1 MLRLLKQVTTELH
14 ETRQRLEQR
23 EARDAEPIAIVGMG
37 CRYPGGIVS
46 PDTLWDLVAEGRDA
60 VGEFPDDRGW
70 DLENLFDDDPG
81 ANGKCYARTG
91 GFIEG
96 ATDFDPAFF
105 GISPREALAMDPQQ
119 RILLETAW
127 ETFEHAGIDPATLR
141 GSRTGLFVG
150 IPSSDY
156 GHRRGEQDDV
166 EGFLLTG
173 NTCSVASG
181 RLAYFFGLEGPVA
194 SVDTACSSALVALHQ
209 AVRALRAGECAMALA
224 GGVTVMTGPGI
235 FLEFSRQRGLAKDG
249 RCKSFSDDADGTG
262 WSEGAGLF
270 LIERL
275 SDARRN
281 GHRVLAVIRGSA
293 VNSDGASNGLTAPN
307 GPSQQRVIRAA
318 LADAGLSTADV
329 DVVEAHGT
337 GTALG
342 DPIEAQ
348 AVIATY
354 GQGHTAERPLLLGS
368 IKSNI
373 GHSQGAAGGAS
384 VVKAVMSLRH
394 GLVPASLNITEPSSH
409 VDWDAGAVELVSEA
423 TPWPRVERARRIGV
437 SSFGISGTNVH
448 IVLESAPEEDTPQA
462 EAVIGGPVPLVLTAK
477 SEAALH
483 ARAAALRDRLD
494 APLPDLAHSLV
505 TTRAH
510 LDFRAVVLADDHES
524 ARHSLDALASGL
536 PDTKTVTDTA
546 GPARLAILFGG
557 QGSQRP
563 GMGAELYD
571 RFPAFAEAYDRVTE
585 LLGLPREPK
594 DLDRTGV
601 AQPAL
606 FALEVALYELVSSF
620 GIKADVVGGHSL
632 GEFAAAYA
640 AGVWSLEDA
649 CRIVAARA
657 RLMDSLPEGGA
668 MASIA
673 AQRAQVEDLL
683 TDGVT
688 IGVVNSPTS
697 VVVSGD
703 DAAVLTVID
712 KAKQRGWKATR
723 LRVSHAFH
731 SARMEPVLEDFR
743 AVLDQAAF
751 HAPKLTGLSNV
762 TGGIADRWTDPGYWV
777 EHLRNA
783 VLFADN
789 VTTLADQGITAVL
802 ELGADSTLTTQL
814 GLTLTDP
821 VCAAP
826 ALRKD
831 REEPVSLLA
840 ALAELYCHGV
850 PVDWTPLFEG
860 ARRVELPTYPFQ
872 RERYWMSGSGGTVDV
887 RGLGLGATDHAV
899 LGASVDLPEGAGT
912 VLTGRL
918 SRGAQP
924 WLADHP
930 AVPAAALADLIV
942 RAGDEAG
949 YDTLVSLDATTP
961 LVVPPGTDVHLRV
974 VLTAPGEDGTGRV
987 TVHARPDGGTHGGT
1001 DSGPRGGADWTCHAT
1016 AVLATR
1022 HDTPPAA
1029 PRLPEAG
1036 EELEVPADGTLRSL
1050 RLDGDTAHA
1059 HLALPPAHVRDATRY
1074 GLHPALLDAAL
1085 TAARLAGLAPA
1096 DSIAVGWSDVRLH
1109 AAGAGEARLTVR
1121 KDDTGLRLHL
1131 ADTSG
1136 APVFDA
1142 VINRFGDASAARRAE
1157 AATRDDPLYAVEWTT
1172 VTGTA
1177 DEAEWVAL
1185 EGVAGLAGVPDGART
1200 VVWRLPTD
1208 GDPARTD
1215 PADGDPAPTD
1225 PAAQDATLAVHNAT
1239 HTTLALLQAF
1249 LTDDRLTDTR
1259 LAIATRRAVAIG
1271 AADHPVAPAAAAVW
1285 GLVRSAQS
1293 EHPGRLLLVDGDDVA
1308 RALATG
1314 EPQTAVREGT
1324 VWAPRLAAV
1333 PAPALAPL
1341 PEGPWRLVD
1350 DGRGR
1355 VDSVSPRP
1363 VEEGTTLAPGE
1374 IRVSVRAAGVNFRDV
1389 LTVLGMYPG
1398 EPLPLG
1404 MEAAGVVTE
1413 LGPDVTGF
1421 AVGDRVTG
1429 LSTGTFAPETV
1440 ADHRTWTRFPD
1451 HWTFAQAASVPV
1463 TFLTAWYGL
1472 FDLGELKPGDKVLI
1486 HSAAGGVGMAA
1497 VQLAR
1502 HLGAEV
1508 YATASPAKQHVLPL
1522 DAEHVGSSRD
1532 TAFEDRFPQ
1541 VDVVLNSLAGEF
1553 TDASLRLLAPGGR
1566 FVEMGKTDLR
1576 EPEDITYRAFD
1587 LVEAGPERMR
1597 EMFAELSELFETDAL
1612 QPLPVTCW
1620 DVRRAA
1626 EAMRHMSQA
1635 RHIGKVVLTVPRP
1648 LDPEGTVLITGGT
1661 GGVGRAVAEH
1671 LVAAHGVRR
1680 LLLTSR
1686 RGPDAPGADE
1696 LRALDADVT
1705 VVACDAGDPDQ
1716 VRELIAAVP
1725 DLTAVIHAAGV
1736 VDDGLVTDLTPE
1748 RLDAVLAPK
1757 ADAARLLHELT
1768 LRHDLAAFVL
1778 FSSAAGVLGAP
1789 GQANYAAANAVLD
1802 TLAAERGR
1810 AGLPATAMAWG
1821 LWAGTGMGAELS
1833 EQDLLRLARGG
1844 VVPLTPERG
1853 LALFDTALR
1862 SAVPAVAPLALDAGR
1877 LEAVGDALAPLLR
1890 GLVRRTVRRQ
1900 AGGAKEA
1907 AGGAWLE
1914 EIRSVTPAERQR
1926 KVLDMVVSLLARVL
1940 GHADAR
1946 RIRPGQPFTELG
1958 LDSLTG
1964 VELRNQLAAATRL
1977 RLPATLVFDH
1987 PTPQAIADQLLTDL
2001 FGADALTAAPA
2012 EARDPAAPL
2021 RDGIAR
2027 LHEQLAQADPADT
2040 AYADVEPALRQLL
2053 AAWTAARTA
2062 DDTHADVSEASAEDL
2077 FALLDNELGTA

>member
-1 MLRLLKQVTTELH
+1 MVEQDKMLRLLKQVTTELH

-23 EARDAEPIAIVGMG
+23 ETRDGEPIAIVGMG

-70 DLENLFDDDPG
+70 DLENLFDDDPT

-119 RILLETAW
+119 RVLLETAW

-209 AVRALRAGECAMALA
+209 AVRALRAGECSMALA

-354 GQGHTAERPLLLGS
+354 GQGHTADRPLLLGS

-384 VVKAVMSLRH
+384 VIKAVMSLRH
-394 GLVPASLNITEPSSH
+394 ALVPASLNITEPSSH

-448 IVLESAPEEDTPQA
+448 IVLESAPEDEPAQESPWT
-462 EAVIGGPVPLVLTAK
+462 GGPVPLVLTAK

-510 LDFRAVVLADDHES
+510 LDFRGVVLADDPDS
-524 ARHSLDALASGL
+524 ARRSLDALADGL
-536 PDTKTVTDTA
+536 PDARTVTNTA
-546 GPARLAILFGG
+546 GPARLAFLFGG

-571 RFPAFAEAYDRVTE
+571 RFPVFAKAYDRVTE
-585 LLGLPREPK
+585 LLGLPREPE

-620 GIKADVVGGHSL
+620 GVKADVVGGHSV

-657 RLMDSLPEGGA
+657 RLMDGLPEGGA

-673 AQRAQVEDLL
+673 AQRAQVEELL
-683 TDGVT
+683 TDGVA
-688 IGVVNSPTS
+688 IGVVNAPTS

-703 DAAVLTVID
+703 EAAVLAVVD
-712 KAKQRGWKATR
+712 KAKERGWKATR

-731 SARMEPVLEDFR
+731 SAHMEPVLDEFR

-751 HAPKLTGLSNV
+751 NEPKSTGLSNV
-762 TGGIADRWTDPGYWV
+762 TGGIADRWTDPAYWV
-777 EHLRNA
+777 DHLRGA

-789 VTTLADQGITAVL
+789 VATLADQGVTAVL
-802 ELGADSTLTTQL
+802 ELGADSTLTSQL

-831 REEPVSLLA
+831 REEPVSLLG

-872 RERYWMSGSGGTVDV
+872 RERYWMSGSGGSVDV

-930 AVPAAALADLIV
+930 AVPAAALADLVV

-949 YDTLVSLDATTP
+949 YDTLVSLDAAAP

-987 TVHARPDGGTHGGT
+987 TVHARPDGGT
-1001 DSGPRGGADWTCHAT
+1001 DWTCHAT

-1022 HDTPPAA
+1022 HETPPAT
-1029 PRLPEAG
+1029 PGVPEAG
-1036 EELEVPADGTLRSL
+1036 EELEVPAEGALRSL

-1096 DSIAVGWSDVRLH
+1096 DSVAVGWSEVRLH
-1109 AAGAGEARLTVR
+1109 AAGASEARLTVR
-1121 KDDTGLRLHL
+1121 KDAAGLRLSL

-1136 APVFDA
+1136 VPVLDA
-1142 VINRFGDASAARRAE
+1142 VIHRFGDASAARRAE
-1157 AATRDDPLYAVEWTT
+1157 AALRDDPLYTVEWTT
-1172 VTGTA
+1172 VAGGTG
-1177 DEAEWVAL
+1177 DAEWVEV
-1185 EGVAGLAGVPDGART
+1185 EGAPGLAGVPEGTGT
-1200 VVWRLPTD
+1200 VVWRLPAAGLTD
-1208 GDPARTD
+1208 E
-1215 PADGDPAPTD
+1215 ADETGQGG
-1225 PAAQDATLAVHNAT
+1225 QDAA
-1239 HTTLALLQAF
+1239 
-1249 LTDDRLTDTR
+1249 
-1259 LAIATRRAVAIG
+1259 
-1271 AADHPVAPAAAAVW
+1271 
-1285 GLVRSAQS
+1285 
-1293 EHPGRLLLVDGDDVA
+1293 
-1308 RALATG
+1308 
-1314 EPQTAVREGT
+1314 
-1324 VWAPRLAAV
+1324 
-1333 PAPALAPL
+1333 
-1341 PEGPWRLVD
+1341 
-1350 DGRGR
+1350 
-1355 VDSVSPRP
+1355 
-1363 VEEGTTLAPGE
+1363 
-1374 IRVSVRAAGVNFRDV
+1374 
-1389 LTVLGMYPG
+1389 
-1398 EPLPLG
+1398 
-1404 MEAAGVVTE
+1404 
-1413 LGPDVTGF
+1413 
-1421 AVGDRVTG
+1421 
-1429 LSTGTFAPETV
+1429 
-1440 ADHRTWTRFPD
+1440 
-1451 HWTFAQAASVPV
+1451 
-1463 TFLTAWYGL
+1463 
-1472 FDLGELKPGDKVLI
+1472 
-1486 HSAAGGVGMAA
+1486 
-1497 VQLAR
+1497 
-1502 HLGAEV
+1502 
-1508 YATASPAKQHVLPL
+1508 
-1522 DAEHVGSSRD
+1522 
-1532 TAFEDRFPQ
+1532 
-1541 VDVVLNSLAGEF
+1541 
-1553 TDASLRLLAPGGR
+1553 
-1566 FVEMGKTDLR
+1566 
-1576 EPEDITYRAFD
+1576 
-1587 LVEAGPERMR
+1587 
-1597 EMFAELSELFETDAL
+1597 
-1612 QPLPVTCW
+1612 
-1620 DVRRAA
+1620 
-1626 EAMRHMSQA
+1626 
-1635 RHIGKVVLTVPRP
+1635 
-1648 LDPEGTVLITGGT
+1648 
-1661 GGVGRAVAEH
+1661 
-1671 LVAAHGVRR
+1671 
-1680 LLLTSR
+1680 
-1686 RGPDAPGADE
+1686 
-1696 LRALDADVT
+1696 
-1705 VVACDAGDPDQ
+1705 
-1716 VRELIAAVP
+1716 
-1725 DLTAVIHAAGV
+1725 
-1736 VDDGLVTDLTPE
+1736 
-1748 RLDAVLAPK
+1748 
-1757 ADAARLLHELT
+1757 
-1768 LRHDLAAFVL
+1768 
-1778 FSSAAGVLGAP
+1778 
-1789 GQANYAAANAVLD
+1789 
-1802 TLAAERGR
+1802 
-1810 AGLPATAMAWG
+1810 
-1821 LWAGTGMGAELS
+1821 
-1833 EQDLLRLARGG
+1833 
-1844 VVPLTPERG
+1844 
-1853 LALFDTALR
+1853 
-1862 SAVPAVAPLALDAGR
+1862 
-1877 LEAVGDALAPLLR
+1877 
-1890 GLVRRTVRRQ
+1890 
-1900 AGGAKEA
+1900 
-1907 AGGAWLE
+1907 
-1914 EIRSVTPAERQR
+1914 
-1926 KVLDMVVSLLARVL
+1926 
-1940 GHADAR
+1940 
-1946 RIRPGQPFTELG
+1946 
-1958 LDSLTG
+1958 
-1964 VELRNQLAAATRL
+1964 
-1977 RLPATLVFDH
+1977 
-1987 PTPQAIADQLLTDL
+1987 
-2001 FGADALTAAPA
+2001 
-2012 EARDPAAPL
+2012 
-2021 RDGIAR
+2021 
-2027 LHEQLAQADPADT
+2027 
-2040 AYADVEPALRQLL
+2040 
-2053 AAWTAARTA
+2053 
-2062 DDTHADVSEASAEDL
+2062 
-2077 FALLDNELGTA
+2077 